1 MITADNIVS
10 HELIGLDAKITASS
24 NSKLVGLNGTVI
36 DETKSMFKI
45 STSLGVKLIPKEIN
59 EWKFSIGEH
68 EVTLDGKTIAKRSYD
83 RLGAK
88 A

>member
-1 MITADNIVS
+1 MITADNIAS
-10 HELIGLDAKITASS
+10 HELIGLDTKITASS
-24 NSKLVGLNGTVI
+24 NSQFIGLNGTII

-45 STSLGVKLIPKEIN
+45 STPLGIKLIPKEIN

-68 EVTLDGKTIAKRSYD
+68 QVTLDGKTIAKRSYD